1 MANPTQVGITESER
15 RGYPVICA
23 AGTTT
28 SSITTDKNTDYVLIH
43 HSLGTDGAAA
53 NGTVPI
59 RFATE
64 TNGTPGFTAGTS
76 NFVLPNG
83 QQTVIGPGVK
93 VLRYDVSV
101 GEPCFSIVPKY
112 MTSGAFQ

>member
-1 MANPTQVGITESER
+1 MANPTEVGITESER

-23 AGTTT
+23 AGTVTD
-28 SSITTDKNTDYVLIH
+28 SITMDKNTDYVLIH
-43 HSLGTDGAAA
+43 HGLGTAGGATDGTTA
-53 NGTVPI
+53 I

-64 TNGTPGFTAGTS
+64 TNGTPGFAPGTS

-83 QQTVIGPGVK
+83 QQTVIGPGIK
-93 VLRYDVSV
+93 VLRYDAAL